1 VHWAIERIESF
12 ARNHNRRVIGNK
24 VGCHSVILPEF
35 VHALNAS
42 TRFCADGRSSRRFSF
57 SHSSCSIVRR
67 IIVQPHHWQTAGY
80 DMNVSLTEEE
90 LAFRDEIRRF
100 FRDEFPDDIRQKQLE
115 SVHLERDDIVRFQ
128 KLLFKKGWIAV
139 NWPVEYGGTGW
150 SPVQKYVFATEL
162 AEANAPDIIPFG
174 LSMVGPIIYTFGSD
188 EQKQRFL
195 PDILES
201 NVWWCQGYSEP
212 GAGSD
217 LASLKTRA
225 EFSGDHYVVN
235 GTKTWTT
242 LGHLA
247 DWIFCLVRT
256 NSDVARRQ
264 EGISFML
271 IDIDTPGVTVKP
283 IITIEGDREV
293 NEVHF
298 ENVKVPVENL
308 VGEEGKGWT
317 YGKVLLQHERTGTA
331 GVARS
336 KYRLKKLRAQA
347 SQSIRGATPLN
358 EDGSFMR
365 KLAATEVDLKA
376 LEFTELRT
384 LAAVASGKAPG
395 PESSILKFKGTELQQ
410 AIDALYVEAAG
421 YYALPYVPD
430 QYILGFD
437 DADRVGHDAETRTS
451 LRYFNFRKAS
461 IYGGSNE
468 IQKNIIAKH
477 VLGL

>member
-1 VHWAIERIESF
+1 
-12 ARNHNRRVIGNK
+12 
-24 VGCHSVILPEF
+24 
-35 VHALNAS
+35 
-42 TRFCADGRSSRRFSF
+42 
-57 SHSSCSIVRR
+57 
-67 IIVQPHHWQTAGY
+67 
-80 DMNVSLTEEE
+80 MNVTFTDEE
-90 LAFRDEIRRF
+90 LAFRDEARTF
-100 FRDEFPDDIRQKQLE
+100 FREEMPEGIADKQRLGVPLDRQDF
-115 SVHLERDDIVRFQ
+115 VNFQ
-128 KLLFKKGWIAV
+128 KALYRKGWAGY

-150 SPVQKYVFATEL
+150 STVQRYIFG
-162 AEANAPDIIPFG
+162 AEMAKANAPGIITFG
-174 LSMVGPIIYTFGSD
+174 LGMVGPIIYTFGTD

-212 GAGSD
+212 GSGSD

-225 EFSGDHYVVN
+225 ELAGDHYVVN

-242 LGHLA
+242 LAQWA

-256 NSDVARRQ
+256 STDVARRQ
-264 EGISFML
+264 EGISFLL
-271 IDIDTPGVTVKP
+271 IDMKTPGVTVTP
-283 IITIEGDREV
+283 IITIEGNHEV

-331 GVARS
+331 RVAATN
-336 KYRLKKLRAQA
+336 YRLNKLRRQAAQPV
-347 SQSIRGATPLN
+347 RGAEPLLH
-358 EDGSFMR
+358 DRSFMR
-365 KLAATEVDLKA
+365 KLAAVEVELKA

-395 PESSILKFKGTELQQ
+395 PESSILKLKGTELQQ
-410 AIDALYVEAAG
+410 AVDELFLEAAG
-421 YYALPYVPD
+421 YYALPYVPA
-430 QYILGFD
+430 QYTLDFPLE
-437 DADRVGHDAETRTS
+437 DRVGENNETLSS
-451 LRYFNFRKAS
+451 LTYFNFRKAS